1 MAALTERTAH
11 LPLFSLHDAACVLVN
26 EEPEEHLSH
35 IASSVFQLL
44 RDGVQRGALKP
55 VEVTARAPLSGPAGV
70 TIEGSW
76 NSRRARRAQPAQ
88 PTAPASEP
96 AGPRDL
102 FVTRDE
108 LSRWAKENG
117 FHALKSASARLD
129 AEPVPKTKRA
139 YLTLIRTLAEM
150 ANLNTL
156 KPYAAETSIQRELEL
171 KGRKLSPN
179 FIAEALKEAGEVDD

>member
-1 MAALTERTAH
+1 
-11 LPLFSLHDAACVLVN
+11 
-26 EEPEEHLSH
+26 
-35 IASSVFQLL
+35 
-44 RDGVQRGALKP
+44 
-55 VEVTARAPLSGPAGV
+55 
-70 TIEGSW
+70 
-76 NSRRARRAQPAQ
+76 
-88 PTAPASEP
+88 
-96 AGPRDL
+96 
-102 FVTRDE
+102 VTRDE